1 MGINIYFR
9 KQVLNMNFDVKSL
22 SIIESSKILKQED
35 LQQLS
40 ALSGELQDT
49 FLNTQMFRTRT
60 EMEASVL
67 NDLKHP
73 TADSKYWQS
82 MREQN
87 VMFHELVML
96 SYEYRKNQVEIKIL
110 ERDITDESDELKRE
124 LLQIEIEKK
133 QFIGINQER
142 TAKDRIREIQEWHE
156 IKESLVPLMECDTTD
171 VNTHQLYGYTLRWIN
186 QLQGLSESAS
196 ISERN
201 NLLGQLQKGLRL
213 CRERGIIDKVYKQ
226 FPDKL
231 VAVLSGVEK
240 N

>member
-1 MGINIYFR
+1 
-9 KQVLNMNFDVKSL
+9 MNFDLQSL

-35 LQQLS
+35 LVQLS
-40 ALSGELQDT
+40 GLKNELQDM
-49 FLNTQMFRTRT
+49 FLNVQIFRTRT

-73 TADSKYWQS
+73 TPDSKYWQA

-87 VMFHELVML
+87 VMFQELVML

-110 ERDITDESDELKRE
+110 ERKLALESDDLEKE

-142 TAKDRIREIQEWHE
+142 TAKDRIREIREWHE
-156 IKESLVPLMECDTTD
+156 IKESLKPDMTASLTDT
-171 VNTHQLYGYTLRWIN
+171 NEHQLISYTIRWMN
-186 QLQGLSESAS
+186 QLMGMSENTS

-201 NLLGQLQKGLRL
+201 NLLGQLDKGLKLCRQKG
-213 CRERGIIDKVYKQ
+213 CINKV
-226 FPDKL
+226 L
-231 VAVLSGVEK
+231 EK
-240 N
+240 FSNPEAQRFILGQ

>member
-1 MGINIYFR
+1 
-9 KQVLNMNFDVKSL
+9 MNFDLQSL
-22 SIIESSKILKQED
+22 SIIESSKILKAED
-35 LQQLS
+35 LNQLS
-40 ALSGELQDT
+40 DLKNELQDM
-49 FLNTQMFRTRT
+49 FLNVQIFRTRT
-60 EMEASVL
+60 EMEVSVL

-73 TADSKYWQS
+73 TPDSKYWQA

-87 VMFHELVML
+87 VMFQELVLL

-110 ERDITDESDELKRE
+110 ERNLMSEKDDLEKE

-156 IKESLVPLMECDTTD
+156 IKESLKPTMVASLND
-171 VNTHQLYGYTLRWIN
+171 VNEHQLISYTIRWIN
-186 QLQGLSESAS
+186 QLLGMSESTS

-201 NLLGQLQKGLRL
+201 NLLGQLDKGIKLCKQKG
-213 CRERGIIDKVYKQ
+213 CIDKILER
-226 FPDKL
+226 FPDLEIRKFIL
-231 VAVLSGVEK
+231 EQQIKIG

>member
-1 MGINIYFR
+1 
-9 KQVLNMNFDVKSL
+9 MNFDIHSL

-35 LQQLS
+35 LRQLS
-40 ALSGELQDT
+40 ALSNELQDT
-49 FLNTQMFRTRT
+49 FLNVQMFRTRT
-60 EMEASVL
+60 EMEVSVL

-73 TADSKYWQS
+73 TPDSKYWQS

-87 VMFHELVML
+87 VMFQELVML

-110 ERDITDESDELKRE
+110 ERKLISESDELEKE

-142 TAKDRIREIQEWHE
+142 TAKDRIREIREWHE
-156 IKESLVPLMECDTTD
+156 IKEELKPFMECVTND
-171 VNTHQLYGYTLRWIN
+171 VNAHQLYGYTIRWIN
-186 QLQGLSESAS
+186 QLQGLSENTS

-213 CRERGIIDKVYKQ
+213 CRERGLIDRVYKQ
-226 FPDKL
+226 FSEKL
-231 VAVLSGVEK
+231 VDVLKGIEG
-240 N
+240 

>member
-1 MGINIYFR
+1 
-9 KQVLNMNFDVKSL
+9 MNFDIKSL

-40 ALSGELQDT
+40 SLKSELQDT
-49 FLNTQMFRTRT
+49 FLHTQIFRTRT

-73 TADSKYWQS
+73 TPDSKYWQS

-110 ERDITDESDELKRE
+110 VRKLSNESDELEKE

-156 IKESLVPLMECDTTD
+156 IKESLKPDMTASLTD
-171 VNTHQLYGYTLRWIN
+171 VDEHQLLSYTARWIN
-186 QLQGLSESAS
+186 QCVNAGDTMS
-196 ISERN
+196 ISEKN
-201 NLLGQLQKGLRL
+201 NLMGQLSTGLKLCQQKG
-213 CRERGIIDKVYKQ
+213 CIDKLKSLYAGQKQ
-226 FPDKL
+226 IIAAL
-231 VAVLSGVEK
+231 E
-240 N
+240 NQI

>member
-1 MGINIYFR
+1 VFFIGG
-9 KQVLNMNFDVKSL
+9 NMNFDIKSL

-40 ALSGELQDT
+40 ALSGELQDM
-49 FLNTQMFRTRT
+49 FLNVQMFRTRT

-87 VMFHELVML
+87 VMFQELVML

-110 ERDITDESDELKRE
+110 ERKLNAETDELEQE
-124 LLQIEIEKK
+124 LLRIEIEKK

-142 TAKDRIREIQEWHE
+142 TAKDRIREINQWHK
-156 IKESLVPLMECDTTD
+156 IKEELKPLMECDTND

-186 QLQGLSESAS
+186 QLQGLSENTS

-213 CRERGIIDKVYKQ
+213 CREKGLIDKVYEQ
-226 FPDKL
+226 YPDKL
-231 VAVLSGVEK
+231 VQVLKGIEG
-240 N
+240 

>member
-1 MGINIYFR
+1 
-9 KQVLNMNFDVKSL
+9 MNFDLQSL

-35 LQQLS
+35 LKQLS
-40 ALSGELQDT
+40 GLKNELQDM
-49 FLNTQMFRTRT
+49 FLNVQIFRTRT
-60 EMEASVL
+60 EMEASIL

-73 TADSKYWQS
+73 TPDSKYWQA

-87 VMFHELVML
+87 VMFQELVML

-110 ERDITDESDELKRE
+110 QKKVDFESDELEKE

-156 IKESLVPLMECDTTD
+156 IKESLRPFMTASLTD
-171 VNTHQLYGYTLRWIN
+171 VNEHQLISYTTRWIN
-186 QLQGLSESAS
+186 QLTGMSEATS

-201 NLLGQLQKGLRL
+201 NLLGQLDKGLKL
-213 CRERGIIDKVYKQ
+213 CREKECMNKVLAM
-226 FPDKL
+226 FPDPKDRRYI
-231 VAVLSGVEK
+231 E
-240 N
+240 NMRR

>member
-1 MGINIYFR
+1 
-9 KQVLNMNFDVKSL
+9 MNFDIQSL
-22 SIIESSKILKQED
+22 SIIESSKILKQDD
-35 LQQLS
+35 LRQLS

-49 FLNTQMFRTRT
+49 FLNVQMFRTRT

-73 TADSKYWQS
+73 TPDSKYWQS

-87 VMFHELVML
+87 VMFQELVML

-110 ERDITDESDELKRE
+110 ERKIDAESDELEKE

-142 TAKDRIREIQEWHE
+142 TAKDRIREINEWHK
-156 IKESLVPLMECDTTD
+156 IKDELRPLMECSTD
-171 VNTHQLYGYTLRWIN
+171 DVDAHQLYGYTIRWIN
-186 QLQGLSESAS
+186 QLQGLNENTS
-196 ISERN
+196 ISEKN

-213 CRERGIIDKVYKQ
+213 CRERGLIDKVYKQ
-226 FPDKL
+226 YPAEL
-231 VAVLSGVEK
+231 VKVLEGIAC
-240 N
+240 

>member
-1 MGINIYFR
+1 MFFIFGG
-9 KQVLNMNFDVKSL
+9 NMNFDMKSL

-40 ALSGELQDT
+40 SLKGELQDV
-49 FLNTQMFRTRT
+49 FLNVQMFRTRT

-73 TADSKYWQS
+73 TPDSKYWQS

-96 SYEYRKNQVEIKIL
+96 SYEYRKNQVEIQIL
-110 ERDITDESDELKRE
+110 ERKIASETDDLESE

-156 IKESLVPLMECDTTD
+156 IKESLVPLMECNTTD
-171 VNTHQLYGYTLRWIN
+171 VNAHQLYGYTIRWIN
-186 QLQGLSESAS
+186 QLQGLSESTS

-213 CRERGIIDKVYKQ
+213 CRERGLIDKVYKQ
-226 FPDKL
+226 FPPKL
-231 VAVLSGVEK
+231 VEVLNGIEG
-240 N
+240 

>member
-1 MGINIYFR
+1 
-9 KQVLNMNFDVKSL
+9 MNFDVKSL
-22 SIIESSKILKQED
+22 SIIESSKILRQED

-96 SYEYRKNQVEIKIL
+96 SYEYRKNQVEIQIL
-110 ERDITDESDELKRE
+110 ERDIADELDELKRE

-142 TAKDRIREIQEWHE
+142 TAKDRIREIGEWHE
-156 IKESLVPLMECDTTD
+156 IKESLKPLMECDTAD
-171 VNTHQLYGYTLRWIN
+171 VNAHQLYGYTIRWIN
-186 QLQGLSESAS
+186 QLQGLSESTS

-213 CRERGIIDKVYKQ
+213 CREQGLIDKVYKQ
-226 FPDKL
+226 FPPKI
-231 VAVLSGVEK
+231 VEVLKGIER
-240 N
+240 